1 MKNKPDIHD
10 PEYRIFRLVH
20 EDLPEDQARQL
31 QQEIRQSPELVR
43 ELQQEQALSDHLEQL
58 GRGDLEQIPQEDL
71 ELQRMEIVSSLERRV
86 LLDGSRRKLWIHSWQ
101 AGLAAAAAVLVAVGL
116 WMWLGTAQPSQSGPV
131 ANVNMVRAEGPQE
144 GASLIAVSAR
154 RGLDYDVFALAPPSQ
169 QRDSASQAPAGT
181 VMLSFGQSPRE
192 EMAETMAVP
201 VGL

>member
-20 EDLPEDQARQL
+20 EDLPEDQAREL
-31 QQEIRQSPELVR
+31 QDEINQSPELAR
-43 ELQQEQALSDHLEQL
+43 KLRQEQALSAHLEQL
-58 GRGDLEQIPQEDL
+58 AREDLEQFGPEDL
-71 ELQRMEIVSSLERRV
+71 QLQRMEIVAGLERRV
-86 LLDGSRRKLWIHSWQ
+86 LLEGSRRKLWTHSWR

-116 WMWLGTAQPSQSGPV
+116 WMWLGNVQPASPGPV
-131 ANVNMVRAEGPQE
+131 AHVHMVRSDGPTE
-144 GASLIAVSAR
+144 GASQVAVSAR